1 MRGLQTGLG
10 YLQGTGVGRKMNL
23 QGHARHR
30 HRRKHKN
37 KYKQKETLTGTYSK
51 DVLVKKA
58 DSAKIHRYV

>member
-23 QGHARHR
+23 QGQAR

-58 DSAKIHRYV
+58 DSAKLHSYV